1 MEISK
6 NLILSGINKITL
18 YDNSI
23 VNYSDTSTNFFVK
36 KEDIGI
42 NSRADVV
49 QRGLIEMNNY
59 AFVMIYKG
67 ELSNNYNILDEYQ
80 IVIITEI
87 IDMELAETL
96 NQYCRNKKIVF
107 LYTAQFG
114 LASFL
119 FTDFGENYFV
129 EDANGKEC
137 EKYFIKSI
145 TNSCP
150 GIVEIDPIVIYNN
163 NRKIKKYIKLATGDF
178 VIFKNVNGMTEL
190 NDTPPRPIRVLSKTK
205 FTIEDT
211 SKFQEF
217 SGSGMVEEVKIPFP
231 VIFRPL
237 SEAKNIIYNE
247 YNIEGDLD
255 EDFNSEIINDEY
267 FFDNQNNND
276 LPWLKIFSSSIDN
289 NLGNNINEKIHLAI
303 LSLHKFFNIH
313 QFLPHLNEQ
322 KEIDEC
328 IDICKNFLSEAKEE
342 KRKWA
347 NNLNKIDNFF
357 FKKIFKFSRFYF
369 TPMTCFL
376 GGIISQEIMKFTGL
390 YKPSNQWMYFNFLD
404 LINENNLEKKI
415 QEQNLDDEFKINL
428 EPYMLFGKEKFNE
441 IKNSNILIIGLN
453 DIGYEILRILIMLN
467 FLSKDNNIIILENNK
482 NEIKEKINDLKNN
495 DKYYNINIISEKIEL
510 NENLSEKN
518 WWKKA
523 IIIFDTLSYSIYPK
537 EKSIII
543 TNSKKDNKILF
554 DINSDKSVGFYELL
568 LPNQLRIHLKKDNNL
583 NNYKEFDTPDGS
595 NENGKEKIIK
605 KKLNYKNICTLEESL
620 KWSQNFFESNFNIYI
635 KNLNE
640 LINKSDSE
648 EEIKKYM
655 DNFVDK
661 ENDKEKTL
669 KIILTFKKL
678 ISLKLGKTFEAI
690 VFYSIEIFQELFE
703 FSVDE
708 IFQKYPNDL
717 IEEKTYKKFWAGARI
732 EPKKIKFDIN
742 NEDHYQIIY
751 YLTYFLC
758 EILQIEETSE
768 KMKDIKNIAL
778 KYEFKKFDLAISKK
792 ANNEDFFNMEKNS
805 LIIFLSEILK
815 INKITFKEIKINYF
829 EGIQEINDL
838 QNINKQIKF
847 LVLTTNIKLSQ
858 YDIINKNK
866 NDLISMILTMNQI
879 FPTVASAISGAV
891 IIQLFNMF
899 NDIYFIDFIKLK
911 NKGKTININE
921 IEKEG
926 NNDENHNRINIS
938 QDDKNIS
945 FYKNY
950 AFNFA
955 SNIYLNYD
963 IL

>member
-303 LSLHKFFNIH
+303 LSLHNSFNIN
-313 QFLPHLNEQ
+313 QFL
-322 KEIDEC
+322 
-328 IDICKNFLSEAKEE
+328 
-342 KRKWA
+342 
-347 NNLNKIDNFF
+347 FF
-357 FKKIFKFSRFYF
+357 
-369 TPMTCFL
+369 
-376 GGIISQEIMKFTGL
+376 
-390 YKPSNQWMYFNFLD
+390 
-404 LINENNLEKKI
+404 
-415 QEQNLDDEFKINL
+415 
-428 EPYMLFGKEKFNE
+428 
-441 IKNSNILIIGLN
+441 
-453 DIGYEILRILIMLN
+453 
-467 FLSKDNNIIILENNK
+467 
-482 NEIKEKINDLKNN
+482 
-495 DKYYNINIISEKIEL
+495 YNI
-510 NENLSEKN
+510 
-518 WWKKA
+518 
-523 IIIFDTLSYSIYPK
+523 
-537 EKSIII
+537 
-543 TNSKKDNKILF
+543 
-554 DINSDKSVGFYELL
+554 
-568 LPNQLRIHLKKDNNL
+568 
-583 NNYKEFDTPDGS
+583 
-595 NENGKEKIIK
+595 
-605 KKLNYKNICTLEESL
+605 
-620 KWSQNFFESNFNIYI
+620 
-635 KNLNE
+635 
-640 LINKSDSE
+640 
-648 EEIKKYM
+648 
-655 DNFVDK
+655 
-661 ENDKEKTL
+661 
-669 KIILTFKKL
+669 
-678 ISLKLGKTFEAI
+678 
-690 VFYSIEIFQELFE
+690 
-703 FSVDE
+703 
-708 IFQKYPNDL
+708 
-717 IEEKTYKKFWAGARI
+717 
-732 EPKKIKFDIN
+732 
-742 NEDHYQIIY
+742 
-751 YLTYFLC
+751 
-758 EILQIEETSE
+758 
-768 KMKDIKNIAL
+768 
-778 KYEFKKFDLAISKK
+778 
-792 ANNEDFFNMEKNS
+792 
-805 LIIFLSEILK
+805 
-815 INKITFKEIKINYF
+815 
-829 EGIQEINDL
+829 
-838 QNINKQIKF
+838 
-847 LVLTTNIKLSQ
+847 
-858 YDIINKNK
+858 
-866 NDLISMILTMNQI
+866 
-879 FPTVASAISGAV
+879 
-891 IIQLFNMF
+891 
-899 NDIYFIDFIKLK
+899 
-911 NKGKTININE
+911 
-921 IEKEG
+921 
-926 NNDENHNRINIS
+926 
-938 QDDKNIS
+938 
-945 FYKNY
+945 
-950 AFNFA
+950 
-955 SNIYLNYD
+955 
-963 IL
+963 